1 MNPRWL
7 AALPL
12 IFVIGAC
19 EEQKPYKPPVPHT
32 DQGADSALFQG
43 QRKAL
48 QDAKGVEQTLQKQSE
63 EQRKAAEEASR

>member
-1 MNPRWL
+1 MKSRWL
-7 AALPL
+7 AVLPFIML
-12 IFVIGAC
+12 IGAC
-19 EEQKPYKPPVPHT
+19 EEQKPYKPPTPHT
-32 DQGADSALFQG
+32 DQGADSALFQS